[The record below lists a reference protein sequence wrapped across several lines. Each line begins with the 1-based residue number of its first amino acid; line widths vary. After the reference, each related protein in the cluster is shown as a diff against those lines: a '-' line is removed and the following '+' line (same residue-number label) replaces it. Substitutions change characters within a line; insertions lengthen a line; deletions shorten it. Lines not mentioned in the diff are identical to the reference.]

1 MRIPVCRQK
10 RLIYNEGTVSGQ
22 TATFNDCT
30 FKASASVAGKAAIE
44 IDSSLPVGEGTQ
56 FNVII
61 NNCTATGF
69 DNGSVSH
76 NSLWNEKK
84 GTKAQVTVDGVVVKE
99 RQ

>member
-1 MRIPVCRQK
+1 M
-10 RLIYNEGTVSGQ
+10 LIYNEGSVGGQ

-30 FKASASVAGKAAIE
+30 FTASAPVAGKAAIE
-44 IDSSLPVGEGTQ
+44 IDSSLPTGVGTP

-69 DNGSVSH
+69 SNGTVSG
-76 NSLWNEKK
+76 NPLWNEKR

>member
-1 MRIPVCRQK
+1 M
-10 RLIYNEGTVSGQ
+10 TSQ

-30 FKASASVAGKAAIE
+30 FNASAAVGKAAIE
-44 IDSSLPVGEGTQ
+44 IDSSLGTL

-69 DNGSVSH
+69 SNGSVSG
-76 NSLWNEKK
+76 NPLWNEKR